1 MGLRLTCW
9 LSCCAAWTKAR
20 ARQGRWRIP
29 ERTLL
34 GLCALGGAPLF
45 WVGMQLFH
53 HKTRHRRF
61 AVGVP
66 GHGGILDRA
75 HGRLAGG
82 GVKEEA

>member
-1 MGLRLTCW
+1 MQP
-9 LSCCAAWTKAR
+9 LSLIHIYKAR

-66 GHGGILDRA
+66 VMAVFWIGLMA
-75 HGRLAGG
+75 AWLAVG
-82 GVKEEA
+82 